1 MTNGPKPLEDCVA
14 VVTGASRGIGK
25 GIALELGAA
34 GATVYV
40 TGRTR
45 TDSDDLPAW
54 AASTQQAGTIDATAA
69 ELSELGGR
77 GIAVACDHGD
87 DDQVRAVFERVRGE
101 QGRLDLLVNNVC
113 WNDLDTMLGKPFW
126 ELPIGAW
133 DETITVGLRSHYVA
147 SWHAAPLM
155 VERGEG
161 LIVNV
166 SSHGSQ
172 HGSYI
177 ISVPYLAGKAG
188 IDRITDAMHHDLRA
202 NGVSVVS
209 IWPGLVSTEKLLA
222 NGKQTE
228 EGRIIVF
235 GLDIGKA
242 ESPRLS
248 GRSVVALATA
258 DDLAE
263 RSGGCFRTT
272 ELAHAYGFTDL
283 DGSIP
288 DGSHEASAANGDTPD
303 YWKTVLGQD

>member
-1 MTNGPKPLEDCVA
+1 MTKQLKPLEECVA

-45 TDSDDLPAW
+45 TDSRDLPAW
-54 AASTQQAGTIDATAA
+54 AKSSDQAGTIDAAAA
-69 ELSELGGR
+69 ELTDLGGR
-77 GIAVACDHGD
+77 GIAIACDHSD
-87 DDQVRAVFERVRGE
+87 DEQVQRVFERVQSD

-126 ELPIGAW
+126 ELPISAW
-133 DETITVGLRSHYVA
+133 DEMITVGLRSHYVA
-147 SWHAAPLM
+147 SRFAAPLM
-155 VERGEG
+155 IDRGKG

-188 IDRITDAMHHDLRA
+188 IDRITDAMHHDLRDH
-202 NGVSVVS
+202 GVSVVS

-222 NGKQTE
+222 NGEQTE

-258 DDLAE
+258 DDLVD

-272 ELAHAYGFTDL
+272 DLAHAYGFTDL

-288 DGSHEASAANGDTPD
+288 DDSHEASTAGGDTPD